1 MVFWGTDNSGQ
12 LSSSRLVLSSLTLVS
27 LFLFLITYLIF
38 TELQQETDD
47 SPKIIQ
53 LQPLRAKG

>member
-1 MVFWGTDNSGQ
+1 MALRETDNSSQ
-12 LSSSRLVLSSLTLVS
+12 LSSSRLVLSSLTSVS

-53 LQPLRAKG
+53 LQPLRTNG

>member
-1 MVFWGTDNSGQ
+1 MVFRGTDNSGQ

-27 LFLFLITYLIF
+27 LFLFPITYLIF

-47 SPKIIQ
+47 SAKIIQ
-53 LQPLRAKG
+53 LQP